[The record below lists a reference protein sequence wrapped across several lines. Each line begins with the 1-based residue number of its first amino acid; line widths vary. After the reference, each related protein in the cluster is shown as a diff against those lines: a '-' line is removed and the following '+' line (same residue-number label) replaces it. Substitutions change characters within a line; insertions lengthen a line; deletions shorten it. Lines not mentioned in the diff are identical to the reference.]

1 PDVATPTAWGE
12 LAPVQPGRSEVLA
25 NGTPMAW
32 WISFDDPLLTSLIDR
47 MVRANLTLQ
56 QAEARVRE
64 ARAARRIAH
73 PDRWPQIGASGSY
86 TRSRGSESGPVTPSN
101 GQWRDFFAAG
111 FDAQWELDV
120 FGGNRRAAE
129 AGDAALE
136 AAESDRNGV
145 LISLLGEVGLDYV
158 TYRSL
163 QQRIALT
170 EQNLLAEQQ
179 TLDLTRRLFGA
190 GMAPELDVQRA
201 AAQVATTAATI
212 PPLEQQAAQ
221 AMHQLGVLIGEP
233 PMTLQAELSVVGP
246 IPRLPAQVPIGV
258 PSELLLRRPDIS
270 RAERDLAS
278 QTAQIG
284 VATRDLFPRFF
295 LGGLGGLQSVDASD
309 FLKWESRVAS
319 LGPSV
324 KW

>member
-1 PDVATPTAWGE
+1 
-12 LAPVQPGRSEVLA
+12 
-25 NGTPMAW
+25 
-32 WISFDDPLLTSLIDR
+32 
-47 MVRANLTLQ
+47 
-56 QAEARVRE
+56 
-64 ARAARRIAH
+64 
-73 PDRWPQIGASGSY
+73 
-86 TRSRGSESGPVTPSN
+86 
-101 GQWRDFFAAG
+101 
-111 FDAQWELDV
+111 
-120 FGGNRRAAE
+120 
-129 AGDAALE
+129 
-136 AAESDRNGV
+136 
-145 LISLLGEVGLDYV
+145 
-158 TYRSL
+158 
-163 QQRIALT
+163 
-170 EQNLLAEQQ
+170 
-179 TLDLTRRLFGA
+179 
-190 GMAPELDVQRA
+190 MAPELDVQRA

-324 KW
+324 KWPIFEGGRIRANVELQTAKQQELLAVYRDAVLQAFQDVEDALAGLSKRQAERDQLADAVQANQRASDLARVLYARGLTDFLTVLVAEEQLLTSQDSLAQTERDAALSLIALYKAVGGGWEPNTLATAAR